1 MEVLTEKNL
10 FSAGEDKPLL
20 AATLLRANFR
30 RMNNSVQEN
39 QQNVSTRSSK
49 N

>member
-1 MEVLTEKNL
+1 MEVLSEKNL

-30 RMNNSVQEN
+30 RLKNSVQEN
-39 QQNVSTRSSK
+39 QLNVSTQNS
-49 N
+49 